1 MKKFCVILGMIFL
14 MGTAGASGAADAA
27 EPLETLKLPVEQIM
41 NLLDDPQYEK
51 GDPENRQ
58 RKEISRI
65 TRSIFDYTEMS
76 KRALARHWPRF
87 KPEERKEFR
96 DVFADLLENTY
107 YDKIH
112 TAYNKE
118 RVEFL
123 KQEMISETK
132 ARVETRIFR
141 DDLDIP
147 VNYSMK
153 LDEGIWRVYDVNIE
167 GVSLIKNYRSQ
178 FSKILTKKSPVYLI
192 QQLKEKVIELE
203 KEEPVVKQ

>member
-1 MKKFCVILGMIFL
+1 MKNLCIILGVIFF
-14 MGTAGASGAADAA
+14 MGSAGGAYAA
-27 EPLETLKLPVEQIM
+27 AAGPLETLKVPVEQIM
-41 NLLDDPQYEK
+41 NLLDDPQYQK
-51 GDPENRQ
+51 ADPENRQ
-58 RKEISRI
+58 KKEIGRI

-76 KRALARHWPRF
+76 KRALARHWQRF
-87 KPEERKEFR
+87 KPAERKEFR

-123 KQEMISETK
+123 KQEMLSETK

-153 LDEGIWRVYDVNIE
+153 LDEGVWQVYDVSIE

-178 FSKILTKKSPVYLI
+178 FSKILADKSPVYLI
-192 QQLKEKVIELE
+192 QQLKEKVIALE
-203 KEEPVVKQ
+203 QGKPVESQ